1 MDRTTMKVETKKYA
15 RGAFIYLE
23 SDTNFR
29 QFYIV
34 KSGKVQ
40 LSRFSDFGGQVD
52 DVRGIGYIIGI
63 IQCISGLRLSERA
76 VALTDCELIV
86 IYRDQIEQ
94 LYTDHPKTI
103 LKIIAEYSEILRT
116 LDKELLKNSAGF
128 EYGMRNMRIFEF
140 VQGYLSIGDKQKAA
154 HLLHNYISEPDI
166 SADDKRKALSALET
180 LPKVQLYRS
189 EQVISERRYSAGR
202 VIFTENELG
211 DVFYI
216 IKSGKVRIT
225 KLESK
230 DKNEAFIASLGA
242 GDIFGEM
249 AILNDKP
256 RNASAVAETESLLM
270 VIRKDGINNLPPSMF
285 VKILILLTRRIWLVQ
300 KQLQCSLTDNPS
312 LKCYIYIIAKINLA
326 GMNEENDYNKS
337 FDLKMTE
344 EELYRTLGIMPN
356 EAGSRLDDFRTD
368 RNMIFESGGIKIQKI
383 GAVFD
388 KYLYLFKRRADT

>member
-1 MDRTTMKVETKKYA
+1 MKIETKKFA
-15 RGAFIYLE
+15 KGAFIYLE
-23 SDTNFR
+23 SDTNVK

-40 LSRFSDFGGQVD
+40 LSRFSDFGGQMD
-52 DVRGIGYIIGI
+52 DVRGVGYIIGI
-63 IQCISGLRLSERA
+63 IQCISGLRLNERA
-76 VALTDCELIV
+76 IALTDCELLV

-103 LKIIAEYSEILRT
+103 LKILAEYSEILRM
-116 LDKELLKNSAGF
+116 LDKELLKNSVGF
-128 EYGMRNMRIFEF
+128 EYGIRNMRIFEL
-140 VQGYLSIGDKQKAA
+140 VQGYLTIGDKQKAA
-154 HLLHNYISEPDI
+154 HLLQNYIEEPDI
-166 SADDKRKALSALET
+166 SADDKKRALATLQS

-189 EQVISERRYSAGR
+189 EQVISEHRYSAGR

-230 DKNEAFIASLGA
+230 NNSEAFIASLGV

-256 RNASAVAETESLLM
+256 RNASAVAEEESLLM
-270 VIRKDGINNLPPSMF
+270 IIRKDGINQLPPSMF
-285 VKILILLTRRIWLVQ
+285 VKILMLLTRRIWLVQ
-300 KQLQCSLTDNPS
+300 KQLQCTLTDNPS

-326 GMNEENDYNKS
+326 GFNEENDYNKP
-337 FDLKMTE
+337 FDLKLTE
-344 EELYRTLGIMPN
+344 EELYRTLGIQPKLSKD
-356 EAGSRLDDFRTD
+356 GLDEFKND
-368 RNMIFESGGIKIQKI
+368 RNLIFESSGIKIQKI
-383 GAVFD
+383 GHIFD
-388 KYLYLFKRRADT
+388 KYLYLFKRRAEAK

>member
-1 MDRTTMKVETKKYA
+1 MKVETKKFA
-15 RGAFIYLE
+15 KGAYIYLE
-23 SDTNFR
+23 SDVNVK

-34 KSGKVQ
+34 KTGKVQ
-40 LSRFSDFGGQVD
+40 LSRFSDFGGQMD

-63 IQCISGLRLSERA
+63 IQCISGLKLNERA
-76 VALTDCELIV
+76 IALTDCELLV

-103 LKIIAEYSEILRT
+103 LKIISEYSEILRM
-116 LDKELLKNSAGF
+116 LDKELLKNSVGF
-128 EYGMRNMRIFEF
+128 EYGMRNMRIFEL
-140 VQGYLSIGDKQKAA
+140 VQGYLTIGDNQKAA
-154 HLLHNYISEPDI
+154 HLLQTFISEPDI
-166 SADDKRKALSALET
+166 SADDKKRALTT
-180 LPKVQLYRS
+180 LKSLPNVQLYRP
-189 EQVISERRYSAGR
+189 EQMISEHRYSAGR

-230 DKNEAFIASLGA
+230 NNNEAFIASLGV

-270 VIRKDGINNLPPSMF
+270 IIRKDGINKLPSSRF
-285 VKILILLTRRIWLVQ
+285 VKILILLTRRIWLAQ
-300 KQLQCSLTDNPS
+300 KQLQCTLTDNPS

-337 FDLKMTE
+337 YDLKMSE
-344 EELYRTLGIMPN
+344 EELYRTLGIRAKDAKEGLEEFHN
-356 EAGSRLDDFRTD
+356 D
-368 RNMIFESGGIKIQKI
+368 RNLIFDKDVIHIQKI
-383 GAVFD
+383 GHIFD
-388 KYLYLFKRRADT
+388 KYLYLFKRRAEVK